1 MTATLAGHSR
11 QDLRHHR
18 ARLDPGNERGEFFRL
33 TIVSDHRLHL
43 SGYPE
48 RHDPTAGLFTYE
60 CGRVDFAAFDS
71 DTVADRLD
79 RYAFRI
85 LDRFDIA
92 VTDKTQLDQLGVIV
106 RADLGVEGYAHTVS
120 HALVER
126 LARIRAELQI
136 HAVSADRP

>member
-11 QDLRHHR
+11 QDLRRHR

-33 TIVSDHRLHL
+33 AIVSDHRLHL
-43 SGYPE
+43 PGYPE
-48 RHDPTAGLFTYE
+48 RHDPAASLFTYE
-60 CGRVDFAAFDS
+60 CGRVDFSAFDS
-71 DTVADRLD
+71 GTVADRLD

-85 LDRFDIA
+85 LDQFDTTVI
-92 VTDKTQLDQLGVIV
+92 DKTQLDQPGVIV

-126 LARIRAELQI
+126 LARIRAEL
-136 HAVSADRP
+136 AVRAASADRL